1 VNSDYAIVGRIRKPH
16 GIHGELVVE
25 AICDEPGATF
35 AAGRRVFAGGQT
47 PAATPKA
54 PRELEVLSSRPF
66 KNQWLV
72 ALRGISDRNEA
83 ELWRERFL
91 LVKASELSPPSEGEV
106 WMHEM
111 PGMHVVTVSG
121 DRVGDVFEVQT
132 LPQGLLLDVQTP
144 RGIVSIPFVDAI
156 VVRVDRDGRTLT
168 VDPPDGLLDL

>member
-1 VNSDYAIVGRIRKPH
+1 VKSDYAIVGRIRKPH

-25 AICDEPGATF
+25 PICDEPGATF
-35 AAGRRVFAGGQT
+35 APGRRVFAGGQT
-47 PAATPKA
+47 ANAPLKA
-54 PRELEVLSSRPF
+54 PRELEITSARPF
-66 KNQWLV
+66 KKQWLV
-72 ALRGISDRNEA
+72 SLRGIDDRNEA

-91 LVKASELSPPSEGEV
+91 LVNASELSPPSDGEV

-121 DRVGDVFEVQT
+121 VPVGDVFEVQT

-156 VVRVDRDGRTLT
+156 VVGVNREARTLT

>member
-1 VNSDYAIVGRIRKPH
+1 MKSDYAIVGRIRKPH

-35 AAGRRVFAGGQT
+35 APGRRVFAGGQSPT
-47 PAATPKA
+47 ATLTE
-54 PRELEVLSSRPF
+54 PRELEVLSARPF
-66 KNQWLV
+66 KQQWLV
-72 ALRGISDRNEA
+72 SLRGIGDRNEA

-91 LVKASELSPPSEGEV
+91 LVKASELSPPGEGEV

-121 DRVGDVFEVQT
+121 ARVGDVVEVQT
-132 LPQGLLLDVQTP
+132 LPQGLLIDVQTP
-144 RGIVSIPFVDAI
+144 RGVVSIPFVDAI
-156 VVRVDRDGRTLT
+156 VVGVDRAARTLT

>member
-1 VNSDYAIVGRIRKPH
+1 MTSDFAIVGRIRKPH

-25 AICDEPGATF
+25 AMCDEPGATF
-35 AAGRRVFAGGQT
+35 ARGRRVFAGGQSPT
-47 PAATPKA
+47 ANLTSPP
-54 PRELEVLSSRPF
+54 ELEVLGSRPF
-66 KNQWLV
+66 KQQWLV
-72 ALRGISDRNEA
+72 SLRGISDRNEA

-91 LVKASELSPPSEGEV
+91 LVKASELSPPSDGEV
-106 WMHEM
+106 WVHEM

-121 DRVGDVFEVQT
+121 DPVGDVFEVQT

-156 VVRVDRDGRTLT
+156 VVRVDREARTLT

>member
-1 VNSDYAIVGRIRKPH
+1 VKSDYAIVGRIRKPH

-25 AICDEPGATF
+25 PICDEPGATF
-35 AAGRRVFAGGQT
+35 ATGRRVFAGGQAPT
-47 PAATPKA
+47 AALTS

-66 KNQWLV
+66 KKQWLV
-72 ALRGISDRNEA
+72 SLRGINDRNEA

-91 LVKASELSPPSEGEV
+91 LVKASELSPPSEGEL

-111 PGMHVVTVSG
+111 PGMHVVTVAG
-121 DRVGDVFEVQT
+121 APVGDVFEVQT

-156 VVRVDRDGRTLT
+156 VVGVDRAARTLT